1 MAKDNG
7 KKKMG
12 NPLWFKGMP
21 SNNPSGRPS
30 KKIFSDALRLALN
43 REAQDDEG
51 NTTTNLCI
59 IAAKIVAM
67 AKDGNMNAISEIA
80 NRMEGRPIPINE
92 RDDTDA
98 HRDDHGMTEEEIKNA
113 NAQFLA
119 NLLAEVAATKKPKNK
134 SKMN

>member
-21 SNNPSGRPS
+21 SNNPDGRPS
-30 KKIFSDALRLALN
+30 KKEFSDALRLALK
-43 REAQDDEG
+43 RETTDDEG
-51 NTTTNLCI
+51 ETRTNLYMV
-59 IAAKIVAM
+59 AAKVVEM
-67 AKDGNMNAISEIA
+67 AKEGNMSAVAEIA
-80 NRMEGRPIPINE
+80 NRMDGRPIPISE
-92 RDDTDA
+92 RDETEA